1 MKRVN
6 TSRRSKRSVGG
17 TTQLP
22 ILPLRDVVVFP
33 HMIFPVLVGR
43 ESSLRAAAEA
53 LGRDKYIFLVAQRN
67 SSVDEPGRDDIFHS
81 GTVAKIVQMLRLPN
95 GLMKILVEG
104 ESQGFIKSIV
114 EHGDFM
120 EAEVA
125 PSVPTVPDD
134 KKMQA
139 LLRQTS
145 DLFQEYIH
153 LERRVPQETLIA
165 YENLSDPVRGLYFV
179 AANVLSKMDAKQGIL
194 ETPDL
199 REQYLELIKILKDE
213 IEVLKLEQEID
224 TKVQDTIQRSQ
235 RQFLIQEQIR
245 ALQTELEEEGE
256 VSPEFM
262 KIVEAIKMI
271 GMPKEVEV
279 RAYEELEKLRK
290 TPMMSPEFA
299 VNRNYLEWLTA
310 VPWSVETE
318 DNLDIH
324 HVKDVLDEDHFGLE
338 RPKERILEHIAVLK
352 LVVEMRGQILCL
364 VGPPG
369 VGKTS
374 LGKSIARALGR
385 KFVRVSLGG
394 VRDEAEIRGHRRT
407 YIGSMPGKII
417 QSMKRAAV
425 VNPVMLLDEI
435 DKMSA
440 DFRGDPSS
448 AMLEVLDPE
457 QNSTFS
463 DHYLEVDYDLSKV
476 LFITTANVLYNIPL
490 PLQDRMEII
499 ELNGYLEYDKL
510 EIAKRHIIPKQ
521 LKEHGLEKYHISFT
535 DDAVMKVIREYTSEA
550 GVRNLE
556 REIASLCR
564 KIAREIVGGEIVI
577 DLGESDEPIEL
588 ESNGKERPAPRK
600 SSRRKTVPV
609 VVEGITVGPEQV
621 ERYLKAPRYRNRVGE
636 KVDLVG
642 AATGLAWTSVGG
654 DTLTVEVMIV
664 PGTEKLTLTGQLGDV
679 MKESV
684 SAAITYI
691 RANAEL
697 LGVAKDFYKGNEI
710 HVHVPEGAIPKDGPS
725 AGITMAVA
733 VISAAT
739 RRPVRPDVAMTGE
752 ITLRGRILPI
762 GGLTEKLI
770 AARRVGIKTVIIPRD
785 NLRELDD
792 IADNVKKGLEIVP
805 VATLLEAVP
814 HIFRE
819 VTAKGNAKG
828 TAKTRSK
835 VAPKATATANGHETT
850 KTSTRQPK
858 AKGPTP
864 KKKNSA

>member
-1 MKRVN
+1 MKQPG
-6 TSRRSKRSVGG
+6 KRSSSTV
-17 TTQLP
+17 TTMHLP
-22 ILPLRDVVVFP
+22 VLPLRDVVVFP
-33 HMIFPVLVGR
+33 NMIFPVLVGR

-53 LGRDKYIFLVAQRN
+53 LNQDKYIFLVAQRN
-67 SSVDEPGRDDIFHS
+67 STVDEPSEADVYHA

-104 ESQGFIKSIV
+104 ESQGFIKKLCGSAK
-114 EHGDFM
+114 GYM
-120 EAEVA
+120 EADI
-125 PSVPTVPDD
+125 TVRKVTASND

-139 LLRQTS
+139 LQRQTS
-145 DLFQEYIH
+145 ELFQEYVNMH
-153 LERRVPQETLIA
+153 RGLPQEILVAFENIA
-165 YENLSDPVRGLYFV
+165 DPVQGLYFV
-179 AANVLSKMDAKQGIL
+179 AANLLSRAEVKQRVLEI
-194 ETPDL
+194 PDIK
-199 REQYLELIKILKDE
+199 EQYLELIKSLHDE

-224 TKVQDTIQRSQ
+224 TKVQDTIQKSQ

-256 VSPEFM
+256 VSPELS
-262 KIVEAIKMI
+262 KITEAIRASGMPAEVEA
-271 GMPKEVEV
+271 

-310 VPWSVETE
+310 VPWSKTTT
-318 DNLDIH
+318 DFLDIE
-324 HVKDVLDEDHFGLE
+324 HVREVLDEDHFGLE
-338 RPKERILEHIAVLK
+338 RPKERILEHIAVLN
-352 LVVEMRGQILCL
+352 LVSEMRGQILCF

-374 LGKSIARALGR
+374 LGRSIARALGR

-417 QSMKRAAV
+417 QSMKRAGV
-425 VNPVMLLDEI
+425 INPVMLLDEI

-457 QNSTFS
+457 QNSTFN

-476 LFITTANVLYNIPL
+476 LFITTANVLFNIPL

-499 ELNGYLEYDKL
+499 ELNGYLEHDKL
-510 EIAKRHIIPKQ
+510 EIGRRHIIPKQ
-521 LKEHGLEKYHISFT
+521 LREHGLDPYQISFT
-535 DDAVMKVIREYTSEA
+535 DDAIFKVVREYTAEA

-564 KIAREIVGGEIVI
+564 KIAKEIVARKGVI
-577 DLGESDEPIEL
+577 GAPRI
-588 ESNGKERPAPRK
+588 NGDAETAMDGAPVVARRKKVPAPK
-600 SSRRKTVPV
+600 PMMITAEK
-609 VVEGITVGPEQV
+609 VEE
-621 ERYLKAPRYRNRVGE
+621 YLKTPRFRNRVGE
-636 KVDLVG
+636 KEDLVG

-654 DTLTVEVMIV
+654 DTLTVEVSIV
-664 PGTEKLTLTGQLGDV
+664 PGTEKMTLTGQLGDV

-684 SAAITYI
+684 SAAVTYI
-691 RANAEL
+691 RANSAV
-697 LGVAKDFYKGNEI
+697 LGVDPDFYKGKEI

-733 VISAAT
+733 VISAAAQ
-739 RRPVRPDVAMTGE
+739 RPVRSDVAMTGE

-762 GGLTEKLI
+762 GGLTEKLL
-770 AARRVGIKTVIIPRD
+770 AARRVNIKRVIIPKD
-785 NLRELDD
+785 NLKNLSE
-792 IADNVKKGLEIVP
+792 IPEKVTEALEIIAVD
-805 VATLLEAVP
+805 TLLEAVP
-814 HIFRE
+814 YIFRDAGE
-819 VTAKGNAKG
+819 KTPAKK
-828 TAKTRSK
+828 S
-835 VAPKATATANGHETT
+835 ATAAPAPISHSRSETGVA
-850 KTSTRQPK
+850 
-858 AKGPTP
+858 AKRKRTGLNPRP
-864 KKKNSA
+864 PAGS

>member
-1 MKRVN
+1 V
-6 TSRRSKRSVGG
+6 
-17 TTQLP
+17 
-22 ILPLRDVVVFP
+22 LPLRDVVVFP
-33 HMIFPVLVGR
+33 NMIFPVLVGR

-53 LGRDKYIFLVAQRN
+53 LSRDKYIFLVAQRN
-67 SSVDEPGRDDIFHS
+67 SNVDEPKEEDIYQT

-104 ESQGFIKSIV
+104 ESQGMIRRIS
-114 EHGDFM
+114 EANGFM
-120 EAEVA
+120 EAEIV
-125 PSVPTVPDD
+125 VPTIAVPSD

-139 LLRQTS
+139 ALRQAS
-145 DLFQEYIH
+145 ELFQEYTQLH
-153 LERRVPQETLIA
+153 RGLPQEVLIA
-165 YENLSDPVRGLYFV
+165 YENISEPVRKLYFV
-179 AANVLSKMDAKQGIL
+179 AANLTSKIEAKQQIL
-194 ETPDL
+194 ETQDL
-199 REQYLELIKILKDE
+199 REQYMELIKILKNE

-256 VSPEFM
+256 VSPELA
-262 KIVEAIKMI
+262 KLVEAIKEA
-271 GMPKEVEV
+271 GMPREVEM

-299 VNRNYLEWLTA
+299 VNRNYLEWLTS
-310 VPWSVETE
+310 VPWSKETE
-318 DNLDIH
+318 DHLDIH
-324 HVKDVLDEDHFGLE
+324 HVKQVLDEDHFGLE
-338 RPKERILEHIAVLK
+338 RPKERILEHIAVLN
-352 LVVEMRGQILCL
+352 LVKEMRGQILCL
-364 VGPPG
+364 AGPPG

-407 YIGSMPGKII
+407 YIGSMPGKIV
-417 QSMKRAAV
+417 QSMKRAGV

-457 QNSTFS
+457 QNSTFN

-476 LFITTANVLYNIPL
+476 LFITTANVLFNIPL

-499 ELNGYLEYDKL
+499 ELNGYLEYEKL
-510 EIAKRHIIPKQ
+510 EIGKRHIIPKQ
-521 LKEHGLEKYHISFT
+521 LKEHGLEGYHISFT
-535 DDAVMKVIREYTSEA
+535 DAAIMKVIREYTSEA

-564 KIAREIVGGEIVI
+564 KIAKEIVAAKEKIVVNGTPRARRAAHKSTEAR
-577 DLGESDEPIEL
+577 DGVTVTPEL
-588 ESNGKERPAPRK
+588 
-600 SSRRKTVPV
+600 
-609 VVEGITVGPEQV
+609 VEG
-621 ERYLKAPRYRNRVGE
+621 YLRAPRYRKGLGE
-636 KVDLVG
+636 KDDLIG

-654 DTLTVEVMIV
+654 DTLTVEVSIV
-664 PGTEKLTLTGQLGDV
+664 QGVEKLTLTGQLGDV

-697 LGVAKDFYKGNEI
+697 LGVAKDFNQGKEI

-733 VISAAT
+733 VISAAAQ
-739 RRPVRPDVAMTGE
+739 RAVRADVAMTGE

-770 AARRVGIKTVIIPRD
+770 AARRANVKTVVIPRD
-785 NLRELDD
+785 NLKDLAD
-792 IADNVKKGLEIVP
+792 ISDKVKQGLEIIP
-805 VATLLEAVP
+805 VMTLIEAVP
-814 HIFRE
+814 HIFRQPQNGVAPKVPSATPPRRRPVV
-819 VTAKGNAKG
+819 VTAKAKVAAKAKVPA
-828 TAKTRSK
+828 TAKVKAK
-835 VAPKATATANGHETT
+835 VPAKTAPKRNSR
-850 KTSTRQPK
+850 KPK
-858 AKGPTP
+858 GR
-864 KKKNSA
+864 S